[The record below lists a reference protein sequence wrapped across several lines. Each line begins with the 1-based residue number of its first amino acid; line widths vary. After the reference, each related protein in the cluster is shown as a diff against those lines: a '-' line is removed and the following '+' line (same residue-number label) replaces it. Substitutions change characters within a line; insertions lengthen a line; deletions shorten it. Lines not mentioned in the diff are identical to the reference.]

1 MPLGSR
7 SKSRKASPEIVTG
20 DRDFDRNRPEFKD
33 FDDRDEKH
41 PRASILSHL
50 GDVAQGLV
58 HTALDKNLWMIAGYS
73 FAGLS
78 LGVSMFGYSRW
89 IVPVFSQALNLAGL
103 PIGTGIGIVTG
114 CAIGLFIQ
122 WKEIEPIMYKLDP
135 DLADALAYKL
145 GLIRFTNPK
154 ETEDSPT
161 LLPKA
166 KSWARDSHDKAQR
179 ESEFMRYVV
188 YFLEAALA
196 FATFPLVMKGLLYVP
211 GLIAAA
217 MAIFGCE
224 LGYRFGNQAQKKRLT
239 AKESQKYRIQKR
251 ILRSQAESK

>member
-1 MPLGSR
+1 MKTQRNSDRPI
-7 SKSRKASPEIVTG
+7 KPEVITG
-20 DRDFDRNRPEFKD
+20 DREFDRNKPQFKD
-33 FDDRDEKH
+33 FNDKSEKH
-41 PRASILSHL
+41 PRASILSHV
-50 GDVAQGLV
+50 GDLAQGMM
-58 HTALDKNLWMIAGYS
+58 HFALDKNLWMIAGYS

-78 LGVSMFGYSRW
+78 VAVSMYGYARW
-89 IVPVFSQALNLAGL
+89 VVPVMSQALDMAGI
-103 PIGTGIGIVTG
+103 PIGTGVGIVTG

-122 WKEIEPIMYKLDP
+122 WKEIEPLVYKLDP
-135 DLADALAYKL
+135 DLADAFAYKL

-154 ETEDSPT
+154 ETADSPT

-166 KSWARDSHDKAQR
+166 KQWARTAHDKAQR
-179 ESEFMRYVV
+179 ESEITRYAM

-196 FATFPLVMKGLLYVP
+196 FATFPLVINGVLSIP

-239 AKESQKYRIQKR
+239 ARESQKYRIQKR